1 MTKIIRCNGLIDFL
15 LVVLWMGS
23 IRDHFWKFQRK
34 CSSGINVL
42 RRNTSGTCQSEGPKW
57 NPPHTQN
64 KLPPLV
70 HPPPLHLCLS
80 ALVIGQLSQSED
92 DTWRKNDCNYFSLS
106 GSWSIMLRVI
116 YTRSSR
122 TFYIYIYGI
131 KNVQS
136 FCFPKNENRITKGS
150 RGIRREKSLLLWISE
165 AWRGVS
171 IPRLSPPVP
180 GTIPAPGR
188 RRGRKKIQE
197 KIIKLKAVCRV
208 GWCEKV
214 Q

>member
-1 MTKIIRCNGLIDFL
+1 MK
-15 LVVLWMGS
+15 VV
-23 IRDHFWKFQRK
+23 
-34 CSSGINVL
+34 N
-42 RRNTSGTCQSEGPKW
+42 RRGERWLPTGPPS
-57 NPPHTQN
+57 PPPPVQV
-64 KLPPLV
+64 PPLR
-70 HPPPLHLCLS
+70 PNLGPYGF
-80 ALVIGQLSQSED
+80 GQLSQFED

-188 RRGRKKIQE
+188 RRGRKKLQE
-197 KIIKLKAVCRV
+197 KIIKLKAVYSTVYCV
-208 GWCEKV
+208 SDDVKKYSTIM
-214 Q
+214 

>member
-1 MTKIIRCNGLIDFL
+1 MSKWR
-15 LVVLWMGS
+15 
-23 IRDHFWKFQRK
+23 
-34 CSSGINVL
+34 
-42 RRNTSGTCQSEGPKW
+42 PKVE
-57 NPPHTQN
+57 
-64 KLPPLV
+64 PPLV
-70 HPPPLHLCLS
+70 HPASLHLCLGS
-80 ALVIGQLSQSED
+80 FCFGQLSQSED

-188 RRGRKKIQE
+188 RRGRKKLQE
-197 KIIKLKAVCRV
+197 KIIKLKAVYSTVWYTVCRMMWKSTV
-208 GWCEKV
+208 LLCSTSLVLVYWYGGYLMLP
-214 Q
+214 